1 MTTPSS
7 PDPSLEFD
15 TSDGAPKLA
24 PRIPLAGWLA
34 AVFTLMAVV
43 MVPWTVYV
51 AISLPRTYDTVGY
64 DLSWAGFDVGLAI
77 VLGLTGL
84 GLYRRSEWT
93 QAAAVSTATF
103 LVIDAWFDITTAQAG
118 PDRMAALL
126 AAGVLEIPLA
136 LLCLL
141 VAARLAGAEG
151 VIRRIAGRAARD
163 GVVPPTA
170 PDDDGAPGR

>member
-1 MTTPSS
+1 MTTSQT
-7 PDPSLEFD
+7 PDPALEFD

-43 MVPWTVYV
+43 MIPWTAYV
-51 AISLPRTYDTVGY
+51 AISLPRTYDTVWY
-64 DLSWAGFDVGLAI
+64 DLSWAGFDVGLAT

-136 LLCLL
+136 LMCLL

-151 VIRRIAGRAARD
+151 IIRRIAARAARE
-163 GVVPPTA
+163 GTAAPTPPEDPT
-170 PDDDGAPGR
+170 PRG